1 MKILRNLKLWMKNV
15 LIKSIIIYKLVASIK
30 SKPEFMIENHNI
42 PPLIKKLYP
51 KLTNW
56 DY

>member
-1 MKILRNLKLWMKNV
+1 MKNV
-15 LIKSIIIYKLVASIK
+15 LIKLIIIYKLVASIK